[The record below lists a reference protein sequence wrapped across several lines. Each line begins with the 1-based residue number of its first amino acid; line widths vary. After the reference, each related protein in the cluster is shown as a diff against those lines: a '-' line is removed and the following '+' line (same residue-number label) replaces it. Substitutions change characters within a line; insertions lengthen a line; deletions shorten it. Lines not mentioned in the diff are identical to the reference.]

1 MVLKWPRS
9 ESFQSKMARI
19 HSHRH
24 GKSHQTRPTSK
35 RPPSWLTYNADE
47 VSAMTIKLAKEGV
60 SPSEIG
66 IRLRDEYGIPLI
78 KPIIGKSVLQL
89 LRENKLAPAIP
100 EDLQN
105 LLDSA
110 KRVQAHN
117 AAAKADRRNVR
128 SLELIEAKIY
138 RLSKYYKEIGVL
150 PSDFKYSAVVAQL
163 T

>member
-1 MVLKWPRS
+1 L
-9 ESFQSKMARI
+9 ARI

-35 RPPSWLTYNADE
+35 RAPGWITYSADE
-47 VSAMTIKLAKEGV
+47 VISMVIKLAKEGV
-60 SPSEIG
+60 TPSSIG
-66 IRLRDEYGIPLI
+66 VRLRDEYGIPLV
-78 KPIIGKSVLQL
+78 KPIIGKSVMEL
-89 LRENKLAPAIP
+89 LRENRVAPAIP

-110 KRVQAHN
+110 RRVQSHLN
-117 AAAKADRRNVR
+117 AFRADRKNVR

-138 RLSKYYKEIGVL
+138 RLSKYYKQEGIL
-150 PSDFKYSAVVAQL
+150 PKDFRYSAVVAQL

>member
-1 MVLKWPRS
+1 
-9 ESFQSKMARI
+9 MARI

-35 RPPSWLTYNADE
+35 RPPSWLTYSADE
-47 VSAMTIKLAKEGV
+47 VSALTIKLAREGL
-60 SPSEIG
+60 SASQIG
-66 IRLRDEYGIPLI
+66 VRLRDEYGIPLV
-78 KPIIGKSVLQL
+78 KPIIGKSIAQF

-105 LLDSA
+105 LLERA
-110 KRVQAHN
+110 RKVQAHLAN
-117 AAAKADRRNVR
+117 FKSDRRNVR

-138 RLSKYYKEIGVL
+138 RLTKHYKKAGLI
-150 PSDFKYSAVVAQL
+150 PADFKYAAVVAQL

>member
-1 MVLKWPRS
+1 
-9 ESFQSKMARI
+9 MARI

-35 RPPSWLTYNADE
+35 RPPSWLTYSADE
-47 VSAMTIKLAKEGV
+47 VSALTIKLGKEGL
-60 SPSEIG
+60 SPSQIG
-66 IRLRDEYGIPLI
+66 VRLRDEYGIPLV
-78 KPIIGKSVLQL
+78 KPIIGKSIAQL

-105 LLDSA
+105 LLERA
-110 KRVQAHN
+110 KKVQSHLATY
-117 AAAKADRRNVR
+117 KADRRNVR

-138 RLSKYYKEIGVL
+138 RLAKHYKKAGLI
-150 PSDFKYSAVVAQL
+150 PADFKYAAVVAQL

>member
-1 MVLKWPRS
+1 
-9 ESFQSKMARI
+9 MARI

-35 RPPSWLTYNADE
+35 RAPSWLTYSADE
-47 VSAMTIKLAKEGV
+47 VTAMVIKLAKEGV
-60 SPSEIG
+60 TPSSIG
-66 IRLRDEYGIPLI
+66 VRLRDDYGIPLV
-78 KPIIGKSVLQL
+78 KPIIGKSVMDL

-105 LLDSA
+105 LLERA
-110 KRVQAHN
+110 KRVQQHLTTF
-117 AAAKADRRNVR
+117 KSDRRNVR

-138 RLSKYYKEIGVL
+138 RLSKHYKKVGAI
-150 PSDFKYSAVVAQL
+150 PADFKYAAVVAQL

>member
-1 MVLKWPRS
+1 MVLNRPRS
-9 ESFQSKMARI
+9 DSIQYKMARI

-47 VSAMTIKLAKEGV
+47 VAALTIKLAKEGV

-66 IRLRDEYGIPLI
+66 IRLRDDYGIPLI

-105 LLDSA
+105 LLNSA
-110 KRVQAHN
+110 KRVQSHN
-117 AAAKADRRNVR
+117 EAAKADRRNVR